1 MDKPYA
7 SEIYSLMG
15 NVKMTEGARYAPN
28 IVDRNDGVPRFA
40 QLDDFQYELGNM
52 TEHESES
59 LFADT
64 YSSVLESSL
73 RQTEELG
80 KLLEGVTI
88 GTDFK
93 APGAD
98 RMDSLSSQFDKVSKL
113 IKLRDEIGTERAAFI
128 TTLGGWDTHN
138 TFEGV
143 ATNYATVNFA
153 VDKLMTELKAQG
165 VWENVTL

>member
-1 MDKPYA
+1 M
-7 SEIYSLMG
+7 
-15 NVKMTEGARYAPN
+15 
-28 IVDRNDGVPRFA
+28 PRFA
-40 QLDDFQYELGNM
+40 QLDDLQYELGNM

-88 GTDFK
+88 ETDFK
-93 APGAD
+93 NPAAD
-98 RMDSLSSQFDKVSKL
+98 RMDSLSAQFDKVSKL

-128 TTLGGWDTHN
+128 TT
-138 TFEGV
+138 
-143 ATNYATVNFA
+143 
-153 VDKLMTELKAQG
+153 
-165 VWENVTL
+165 